1 MPELWW
7 PDTCGPIVLGPQLRR
22 RYFGAEASQEDGT
35 EAACADTERLLG
47 RGVCQVGQVR
57 VQVPQLRINTAGT
70 KIYQH

>member
-1 MPELWW
+1 MPELRR
-7 PDTCGPIVLGPQLRR
+7 PDTCCPVVPRSQSRR
-22 RYFGAEASQEDGT
+22 RYFGTETSQEDGT

-47 RGVCQVGQVR
+47 RGVCQIGQVR